1 MEQDRASA
9 LLGVEG
15 VRVVEVDREDD
26 GRVTV
31 WVMTSDPDAV
41 VCPGCQ
47 TPAERVHEQVA
58 TRLVT
63 CPGVGIQALWYG

>member
-1 MEQDRASA
+1 M

-31 WVMTSDPDAV
+31 WVMTSDPAAV

-47 TPAERVHEQVA
+47 TRAERVHEQVA
-58 TRLVT
+58 TRPRDLPRGYPR
-63 CPGVGIQALWYG
+63 CRRGCG